1 MVLWF
6 TTLGLL
12 IYCNGF
18 LSLAFSTQSFLQLSS
33 VRLIKDYEACHEGI
47 NVQESLDSVLSR
59 DVL

>member
-1 MVLWF
+1 MV
-6 TTLGLL
+6 
-12 IYCNGF
+12 
-18 LSLAFSTQSFLQLSS
+18 SLAGFFHQVFLQLSS